1 MNKDSNIGTLVV
13 AFCLCFV
20 CSIIVSGAATGLKD
34 RQDFNKALDIKK
46 NILMACGLVE
56 KSAKKDE
63 VLEFYKMVKV
73 ELIDL
78 DTGVPVEG
86 VDPESYDQSTALNS
100 PDTYTDIP
108 AEADVA
114 KIKKRENWSKVYKV
128 VDEAGTVSQI
138 ILPIRGKGLW
148 STLLGFL
155 AIKPDLTKAIGLG
168 FYQHGETPGLGGEI
182 DNPKWKAQ
190 FKGKRLFDESG
201 APALTVIKGK
211 VDASSADAEYQVD
224 GLSGATITGNGVAGL
239 LEYWLGDNGY
249 KPYFDRLRSQNRSGL
264 GG

>member
-1 MNKDSNIGTLVV
+1 MNKDSNLGTLTV

-46 NILMACGLVE
+46 NILMACGLVK
-56 KSAKKDE
+56 KSANKDQILDAYKKVQVE
-63 VLEFYKMVKV
+63 V
-73 ELIDL
+73 IDL
-78 DTGVPVEG
+78 NTGKIVEG
-86 VDPESYDQSTALNS
+86 VAAEDFDQSAALSDN
-100 PDTYTDIP
+100 TKHMVIP
-108 AEADVA
+108 AKLDVA

-128 VDEAGTVSQI
+128 LTDSGELDQI

-155 AIKPDLTKAIGLG
+155 AIKPNLKEAVGIG
-168 FYQHGETPGLGGEI
+168 FYQHGETPGLGAEI
-182 DNPKWKAQ
+182 DNPKWIAQ
-190 FKGKRLFDESG
+190 FKDKILFDESG

-211 VDASSADAEYQVD
+211 VDASSDRAKYQVD

-239 LEYWLGDNGY
+239 LKYWLGEQGF
-249 KPYFDRLRSQNRSGL
+249 KPYLDNLRKRDGL